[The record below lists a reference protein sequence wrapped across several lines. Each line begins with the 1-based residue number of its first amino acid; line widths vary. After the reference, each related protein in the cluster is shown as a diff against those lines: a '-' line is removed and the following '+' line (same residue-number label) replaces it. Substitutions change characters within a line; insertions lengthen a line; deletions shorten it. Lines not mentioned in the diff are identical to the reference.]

1 MAFYRQI
8 NSDIEIH
15 VRVIPNA
22 KQEGIMG
29 VEVRDDGNEY
39 LKIKTRAVPEDG
51 KANDAIVKTL
61 AKALKTSKSNIA
73 LLSGATNRTKCFL
86 INDMTINEILVLKE
100 G

>member
-8 NSDIEIH
+8 NSDIEIR

-51 KANDAIVKTL
+51 KANDAIIKTL
-61 AKALKTSKSNIA
+61 AKALKTSKSNIT
-73 LLSGATNRTKCFL
+73 LLSGAANRTKCFL
-86 INDMTINEILVLKE
+86 INDMTINEILALKE

>member
-8 NSDIEIH
+8 NSNIEIR

-39 LKIKTRAVPEDG
+39 LKIKTRAIPEDG
-51 KANDAIVKTL
+51 KANDAIIKTL

-73 LLSGATNRTKCFL
+73 LLSGAANRTKSFL
-86 INDMTINEILVLKE
+86 INDITINEILALKE

>member
-1 MAFYRQI
+1 MAFYRQV
-8 NSDIEIH
+8 NNGIEIR

-51 KANDAIVKTL
+51 KANDAIVKTI

-73 LLSGATNRTKCFL
+73 LLSGATNRTKSFL
-86 INDMTINEILVLKE
+86 INDITIADIEALINC
-100 G
+100 